1 MISALTGLVKHVGD
15 GVVALEVGP
24 MLVDV
29 LAPAADLPRLEG
41 LIGQSVTLHTLLY
54 IEGDPNR
61 GSLEPRLIGF
71 ASRSDRKFFDLFTT
85 VKGIGPKTA
94 LRALSV
100 PVGVIAAA
108 IEARDTRALVKLDG
122 IGKRTAELIVAEL
135 AGKAAKFTD
144 GQTVISAT
152 STGSSL
158 RLSTDEED
166 AVLALV
172 AMGERRSEAELL
184 LDRVRRSD
192 PEMKTTDQLLGV
204 MLRLR
209 G

>member
-1 MISALTGLVKHVGD
+1 MISALTGKVKHVAD
-15 GVVALEVGP
+15 GTLTLEVGP
-24 MLVDV
+24 MLIDV
-29 LAPAADLPRLEG
+29 LVPASDIPRLEG
-41 LIGQSVTLHTLLY
+41 MIGQNITLHTLLY

-61 GSLEPRLIGF
+61 GNLEPRMIGF
-71 ASRSDRKFFDLFTT
+71 SSRSDRKFFDLFTT

-100 PVGVIAAA
+100 PVGVIASA
-108 IEARDTRALVKLDG
+108 IESRDTRALVKLDG

-135 AGKAAKFTD
+135 AGKAGKFAD
-144 GQTVISAT
+144 GQSIASVSNSA
-152 STGSSL
+152 SS
-158 RLSTDEED
+158 RLTADEED

-172 AMGERRSEAELL
+172 SMGERRSEAELL
-184 LDRVRRSD
+184 LDRVRQTE
-192 PEMKTTDQLLGV
+192 PEMKTSDQILGV